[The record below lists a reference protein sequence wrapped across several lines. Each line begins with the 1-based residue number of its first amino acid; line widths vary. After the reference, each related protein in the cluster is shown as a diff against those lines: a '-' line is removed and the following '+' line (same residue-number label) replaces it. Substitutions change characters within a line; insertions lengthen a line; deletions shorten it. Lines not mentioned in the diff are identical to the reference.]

1 MSICFVSES
10 TAATG
15 GGKTLPGELA
25 SSKHHKQTRPKPHLS
40 ELTEPPDLM
49 LPCGVLVRVG
59 ARCRRKCCVPCRSST
74 GQHKQNSGF
83 VAPPLCLSI
92 ATNDPR
98 IFTAICCAWLDS
110 PLLVM
115 EKLQVRSLWA
125 AHLMSWTAFIMV
137 LVWALAYQVKPWH
150 LRDTEYLTA
159 SNMKWHYWR

>member
-1 MSICFVSES
+1 MLGAGERGGSGCPLVYG
-10 TAATG
+10 AAQT
-15 GGKTLPGELA
+15 EL
-25 SSKHHKQTRPKPHLS
+25 
-40 ELTEPPDLM
+40 EL
-49 LPCGVLVRVG
+49 CY
-59 ARCRRKCCVPCRSST
+59 
-74 GQHKQNSGF
+74 
-83 VAPPLCLSI
+83 PPLCLSI

-98 IFTAICCAWLDS
+98 ISDAAFAWLDS
-110 PLLVM
+110 PLLIM